1 MLKIDKVI
9 IKETKIITLWVIILS
24 ALMEAVF
31 LVIGKW
37 NYTVLLGNLL
47 SAALTVLNFLFMG
60 ISVQKALGKDE
71 KDAKQTMRASSMLR
85 TFIIFV
91 VAGAGVLLPWFSVW
105 TVLIPL
111 FFPRLIIAMRP
122 VFDKSLRATPAKA
135 ADVDTINNNDEE
147 KEEITDN
154 ED

>member
-1 MLKIDKVI
+1 MQKIDKVV
-9 IKETKIITLWVIILS
+9 IKETKIISVWMIILS

-47 SAALTVLNFLFMG
+47 SIILSVLNFLFMG
-60 ISVQKALGKDE
+60 ITVQKALEKDE
-71 KDAKQTMRASSMLR
+71 KDARQAMRASGMLR
-85 TFIIFV
+85 TFIIFA
-91 VAGAGVLLPWFSVW
+91 VAGVGVLLPWFSTW

-122 VFDKSLRATPAKA
+122 VFDKSLRGSSHTANS
-135 ADVDTINNNDEE
+135 DTSDNEE
-147 KEEITDN
+147 KEEDNDN